1 MARRPNY
8 SFERR
13 ERERAKAAKKAA
25 RALIR
30 AEKAEL
36 RKAER
41 AGEAGPEAGGEAGI
55 EAGAEAGIEAGG
67 ESGLQAGD
75 GQPPKPAAEAEQD
88 SEGNTVES

>member
-30 AEKAEL
+30 AEKVEL
-36 RKAER
+36 RKAEKS
-41 AGEAGPEAGGEAGI
+41 GEAGI
-55 EAGAEAGIEAGG
+55 EAGGGAGPEAGEA
-67 ESGLQAGD
+67 
-75 GQPPKPAAEAEQD
+75 QPPEPAAEAEP
-88 SEGNTVES
+88 EGDGTTVGS